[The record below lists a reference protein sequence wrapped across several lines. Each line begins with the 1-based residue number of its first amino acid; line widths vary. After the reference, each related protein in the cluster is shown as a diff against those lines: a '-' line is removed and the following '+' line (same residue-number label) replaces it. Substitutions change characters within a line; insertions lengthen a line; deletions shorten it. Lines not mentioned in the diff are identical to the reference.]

1 MQKKIISIILSAILI
16 VAVSLPIMANNYATD
31 IEGHWANTH
40 ITELLADNIL
50 STYYD
55 GQFKPQQPITR
66 GEFAVGLAK
75 GLDLDVVSVTNLT
88 DIQSH
93 PAKGYIAA
101 LVHQEIITGYPDN
114 TFRPERQISRAELVT
129 MLMRALELNKTETE
143 INLKGI
149 NYDDIPAE
157 DYWANNFINLASR
170 LEIIDGYPDGSFRPN
185 NKVTRAE
192 AAKMLNQTLKLRVID
207 GSLKAAYPL
216 SNKIRVQKQDGSEII
231 IDVANNAL
239 VGRNNRLVDLDSL
252 MTDDSLH
259 LIVNEFNKIKY
270 LKAYGMVTTD
280 DIATEVSDLTGGIFN
295 PDEVKDLSQGDLK
308 VIESKAKEQ
317 VSEITNGFVTP
328 NDLDLIANGKYG
340 LLKPKMRLGIE
351 MELIN
356 QGLTYEEA
364 KAILDTDWNALED
377 FGKTRLV
384 EAVAIQ
390 AGLPVD
396 VTDALLEQNWTRLR
410 RLAEIELIQRATA
423 EVLTSDL
430 LS

>member
-1 MQKKIISIILSAILI
+1 M
-16 VAVSLPIMANNYATD
+16 
-31 IEGHWANTH
+31 
-40 ITELLADNIL
+40 
-50 STYYD
+50 
-55 GQFKPQQPITR
+55 
-66 GEFAVGLAK
+66 
-75 GLDLDVVSVTNLT
+75 
-88 DIQSH
+88 
-93 PAKGYIAA
+93 
-101 LVHQEIITGYPDN
+101 VHQEIITGYPDN